1 MLRTVVLF
9 SLVILLF
16 GNESYSQVVRNYTAR
31 KISSDIPIIDGQL
44 EETNWKNSEWQGN
57 FTQFQPAN
65 GKNATQRTEFAI
77 LYDDN
82 NIYVGIKAYDT
93 SPDSIL
99 RRLTM
104 KDELQGDMVGIAFD
118 SYHDKLTSFVF
129 EVSAAGIKT
138 DYIVTNDGGNND
150 YTWEPIWY
158 VKTSVN
164 SEGWVAEMRIP
175 LTQLR
180 FEKNGEKAWGLE
192 VVRRINRYQEMSIW
206 QPIPKDGSGMVHFF
220 GELSG
225 INGIKPKRQVEIA
238 PYIEGQVERFG
249 KEEGNPYMTGKSSN
263 SNAGIDGKIGITNNI
278 IMDFSVNPD
287 FGQVE
292 ADPSQVNLTAYETY
306 RKEQRPFFIE
316 GKNIYSFP
324 LMIGDGDM
332 SNDNLFYSRRIGRSP
347 QYVPD
352 IPANQYIQT
361 PGYSHILGA
370 AKISGKTKN
379 GLSIGFMENL
389 TGSEYAETDSSG
401 FRRKVE
407 VEPLTNYFV
416 GRVQKDFKQGMTVL
430 GAMFTATNRD
440 INTTELN
447 FLARSAYTG
456 GLDFAHYWDNR
467 NWYFAVKTV
476 FSKVSGSRNALIT
489 AQESSARYFQ
499 RPDRFRMD
507 STRTSLIG
515 QGGRFEIGKQGGG
528 KWTYGAFVNWKSP
541 GLELND
547 MGYMRNADF
556 ILQILYAQY
565 QILQPKGIFRS
576 FGLFMDQ
583 YSGWDFDAN
592 LVAKG
597 LEANARMQFTNYW
610 TVQGGFSLEGT
621 FLSNSMLRGGPY
633 FKTPGGI
640 RNFLSVSTDERKKLL
655 FLFTGMSFF
664 GDSKYEQTFNYNLE
678 IQYRPIDVL
687 QLSLIPGY
695 MTDRSVLQYVD
706 QYNLG
711 NEKRYLFAKLD
722 QHVLNLSFRMNLNLL
737 PNLNIQYWGQP
748 FVASGK
754 YSDYKKITNSR
765 AGKFSDSYQN
775 FSTSQINY
783 DAVNNIYSIDEYR
796 TGNTDYNF
804 TAPDFNDKEF
814 LSNLVLKWEYIPGS
828 YLYLVWSQRRDRSD
842 IFGTFSPGT
851 DMRDLFT
858 LMPHN
863 VWMIKLSYRF
873 SL

>member
-1 MLRTVVLF
+1 MLRIV
-9 SLVILLF
+9 VILCSLLFLF
-16 GNESYSQVVRNYTAR
+16 GFETRNQTIRNYTAK
-31 KISSDIPIIDGQL
+31 KINSDIPIIDGRL
-44 EETNWKNSEWQGN
+44 DESNWKSCEWQGD
-57 FTQFQPAN
+57 FTQFEPSN
-65 GKNATQRTEFAI
+65 GKKPAQRTEFAI

-82 NIYVGIKAYDT
+82 NIYVGIKAFDS

-104 KDELQGDMVGIAFD
+104 KDEIVGDMVGIAFD

-138 DYIVTNDGGNND
+138 DYIVANDGGNND

-164 SEGWVAEMRIP
+164 SEGWVAELRIP

-180 FEKNGEKAWGLE
+180 FEKNGEQAWGLE
-192 VVRRINRYQEMSIW
+192 VLRRINRYQEMSIW

-220 GELSG
+220 GELNG

-238 PYIEGQVERFG
+238 PYVEGQVERFG
-249 KEEGNPYMTGKSSN
+249 KEVGNPYMTGKASN
-263 SNAGIDGKIGITNNI
+263 SNVGIDGKIGLTNNI
-278 IMDFSVNPD
+278 IMDFSINPD

-292 ADPSQVNLTAYETY
+292 ADPSQVNLTAYETF

-347 QYVPD
+347 QYAPDVP
-352 IPANQYIQT
+352 NGQYFQSQ
-361 PGYSHILGA
+361 GYSHILGA
-370 AKISGKTKN
+370 AKISGKTKD
-379 GLSIGFMENL
+379 GLSIGFLETV
-389 TGSEYAETDSSG
+389 TGTEYGEMDSSG
-401 FRRKVE
+401 VKRKVE
-407 VEPLTNYFV
+407 VEPLTNYII

-430 GAMFTATNRD
+430 GAMVTATNRD
-440 INTTELN
+440 INNPDLN
-447 FLARSAYTG
+447 FLVRSAYTG
-456 GLDFAHYWDNR
+456 GVDFAHYWDNR

-476 FSKVSGSRNALIT
+476 YSLVTGSENSLIT
-489 AQESSARYFQ
+489 EQESSARYFQ

-507 STRTSLIG
+507 STRTSMGG
-515 QGGRFEIGKQGGG
+515 QGGRFEIGKMGGG
-528 KWTYGAFVNWKSP
+528 KWTYGAFINWKSP

-547 MGYMRNADF
+547 IGYMRNADF
-556 ILQILYAQY
+556 ILQILYGQY

-576 FGLFMDQ
+576 FGLFIDQ
-583 YSGWDFDAN
+583 FSGWDFDAN
-592 LVAKG
+592 VIAKG
-597 LEANARMQFTNYW
+597 LEANVRMQFTNYW
-610 TVQGGFSLEGT
+610 VFQGGFSAEGT
-621 FLSNSMLRGGPY
+621 NLSNSMLRGGPY
-633 FKTPGGI
+633 FKTPGGF
-640 RNFLSVSTDERKKLL
+640 RNFMSISTDDRKKLVFQL
-655 FLFTGMSFF
+655 QGMNFY
-664 GDSKYEQTFNYNLE
+664 GDSKYEQTYNYNLN

-687 QLSLIPGY
+687 QLSIMPGY
-695 MTDRSVLQYVD
+695 MTDKSVLQYVD
-706 QYNLG
+706 QYTVG

-722 QHVLNLSFRMNLNLL
+722 QHVLNLSLRLNLSLL

-754 YSDYKKITNSR
+754 YNEYKKVTNYR
-765 AGKFSDSYQN
+765 ADKFSNSYQN
-775 FSTSQINY
+775 FSNSQVKYDGIN
-783 DAVNNIYSIDEYR
+783 NSYSIDEFN
-796 TGNTDYNF
+796 TGNSDFTF
-804 TAPDFNDKEF
+804 TAPDFNYKEF

-842 IFGTFSPGT
+842 IFGTFSPGS
-851 DMRDLFT
+851 DMHDLFSIV
-858 LMPHN
+858 PHN